1 MEPREPAAVMVLAVT
16 VVTRVWVV
24 LVVMVGRGRRV
35 RRARMNTRPERRVVA
50 VVGAPRV
57 GLVVWVVRAGR
68 VPVTRWMAVMVLVVR
83 GVGVG
88 MRGLVVPVVR
98 GMSGRVVLRRGLV
111 GVMVVMP
118 GMAVVVGRAVTVV

>member
-68 VPVTRWMAVMVLVVR
+68 VPVTPLAAWTVPVVR

-88 MRGLVVPVVR
+88 TRVLVVRVVP
-98 GMSGRVVLRRGLV
+98 GMSGRVARRRGLV